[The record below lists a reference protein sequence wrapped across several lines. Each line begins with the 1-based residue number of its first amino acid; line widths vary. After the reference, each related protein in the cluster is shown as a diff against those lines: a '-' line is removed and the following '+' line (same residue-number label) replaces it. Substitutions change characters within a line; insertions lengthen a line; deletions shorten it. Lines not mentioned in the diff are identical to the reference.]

1 MNIHFRGELN
11 VLISDLFIYLFDGNN
26 LKKMTFPISNKTFS
40 KINFRYWFNLY
51 SPEDDFH

>member
-11 VLISDLFIYLFDGNN
+11 VLTSDLFIYLFDGNI